1 MKSILRG
8 AVLGGGVCVAVV
20 TVVGAIFGLATR
32 GLIAPGALEVPA
44 LEAAAMFAGAYLAA
58 WGWLAAIVG
67 AILGGMIGAAFHQAR
82 RDQSQGAARVRLPS
96 DSERPTPRPS
106 TEEVVNWLM
115 GQNVAVGQGQVWQV
129 GHGEV
134 SQ

>member
-1 MKSILRG
+1 MKNILSG
-8 AVLGGGVCVAVV
+8 AVLGGRVWIAVV
-20 TVVGAIFGLATR
+20 TVVGSIVGLATR

-82 RDQSQGAARVRLPS
+82 RDRFQGAARVRPPS
-96 DSERPTPRPS
+96 DSEQPPPRPS
-106 TEEVVNWLM
+106 TEEVISWLR
-115 GQNVAVGQGQVWQV
+115 GQNVAVGQGQVW
-129 GHGEV
+129 
-134 SQ
+134 